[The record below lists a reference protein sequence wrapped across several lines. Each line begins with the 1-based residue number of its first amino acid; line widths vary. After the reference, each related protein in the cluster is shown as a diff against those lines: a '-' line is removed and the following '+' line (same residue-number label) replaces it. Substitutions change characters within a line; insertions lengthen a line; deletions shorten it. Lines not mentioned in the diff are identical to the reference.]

1 MSIKGKILCCCYDF
15 ISCTLSLIVT
25 ISTII
30 MFFYMLNFKFKLA
43 PISFSFG
50 FLLLSSESVFRVY
63 CNRIFA
69 NRYPE
74 LFTVLPDAYKD
85 LFRKDQQ
92 SMLGVYIICV
102 TIVTL
107 YLLMQEKWLMLL
119 CFLIMS
125 VINLMIEIYIMN
137 IDIIIITKKHLH
149 SLERHYSI

>member
-1 MSIKGKILCCCYDF
+1 MSIKGKILCCCYDLIF
-15 ISCTLSLIVT
+15 CTLSWIIT

-30 MFFYMLNFKFKLA
+30 MLFYILYFKFKLA

-50 FLLLSSESVFRVY
+50 FLLLSLESVFRVY